1 MELDTADTFEDWVSG
16 RVTSLLRFA
25 WLVTG
30 SQQEAEDA
38 LQTALA
44 KACSDWQRIGGRD
57 EVEAYVRRM
66 IANAHISA
74 WRRFGRWQSPSA
86 EVRQPDPAEIAGAD
100 AAVVER
106 DLVWRVCSALPRQQ
120 RAAVVLRYYED
131 YDTAEIARV
140 LGCSEV
146 TVRSHLHRALAR
158 LRIELERGDDGE

>member
-1 MELDTADTFEDWVSG
+1 MELDTTDTFEEWIAS

-30 SQQEAEDA
+30 SQSEAEDA

-44 KACSDWQRIGGRD
+44 KACADWDRIRERD
-57 EVEAYVRRM
+57 EVDAYVRRM

-74 WRRFGRWQSPSA
+74 WRRFGRWQSPA
-86 EVRQPDPAEIAGAD
+86 ADVRQSGAVAVAGVE

-158 LRIELERGDDGE
+158 LRIELERGETDE

>member
-1 MELDTADTFEDWVSG
+1 MELETADTFEEWIAP

-44 KACSDWQRIGGRD
+44 RACADWARIGGRD
-57 EVEAYVRRM
+57 EVEPYVRRM

-74 WRRFGRWQSPSA
+74 WRRFGRWQSPTAIVRAPASGTVVGVES
-86 EVRQPDPAEIAGAD
+86 EVA
-100 AAVVER
+100 ER
-106 DLVWRVCSALPRQQ
+106 DAVWQVCCALPRQQ

-131 YDTAEIARV
+131 YDTAEIARI
-140 LGCSEV
+140 LGCTEV

-158 LRIELERGDDGE
+158 LRTELERGGDDG